1 MAVTLHGSTSTI
13 FASWPARANAYGLF
27 GTDSFDLSR
36 FLEEGKI
43 MNKRLLIVLM
53 VMAMIVAAL
62 PVNVGAQEGEGPAQV
77 GLRPDAPPYALHGPY
92 AVGTMEL
99 MIEDAERPLPVTVW
113 YPAADDILEG
123 PHTYMVEMPPVAI
136 TGHAIPDAF
145 PDLDHGPY
153 PLVVFSHGIFLYRL
167 QSVYLT
173 EHLASYGFV
182 VLALDHPGETLADQ
196 GAPSYPGF
204 VLRPSDI
211 TRVITFAEQLTKGE
225 GALSGLI
232 DTERVAVAGHS
243 QGDLPALMLGGASLN
258 LAALQD
264 WCDENNQSG
273 AFTFCGELL
282 EHAQDMATLAGLEDV
297 PERSWPSVKDPRVDA
312 IVTMAAVPVPMYG
325 NEDLAE
331 IDVPLMAMVGSAD
344 WVWPP
349 GINLYRGY
357 EAAGSSQKALVVFEN
372 AGHMLFANDCQSAPF
387 FVDLGFFM
395 GCSDAVWDMDRAHD
409 LINHFTTA
417 FLLAELYDDADA
429 AAALAPDA
437 VSFPGITYETTGF

>member
-1 MAVTLHGSTSTI
+1 MAVTI
-13 FASWPARANAYGLF
+13 
-27 GTDSFDLSR
+27 
-36 FLEEGKI
+36 
-43 MNKRLLIVLM
+43 
-53 VMAMIVAAL
+53 
-62 PVNVGAQEGEGPAQV
+62 
-77 GLRPDAPPYALHGPY
+77 
-92 AVGTMEL
+92 
-99 MIEDAERPLPVTVW
+99 W
-113 YPAADDILEG
+113 YPAAGETFEG
-123 PHTYMVEMPPVAI
+123 PYAYMLELPPVAT
-136 TGHAIPDAF
+136 TGQAIPDAA
-145 PDLDHGPY
+145 PDLDHGQY
-153 PLVVFSHGIFLYRL
+153 PLVVFSHGLFLYRL

-173 EHLASYGFV
+173 EHLASHGFV

-211 TRVITFAEQLTKGE
+211 TRVISFAEQLTMEE
-225 GALSGLI
+225 GVLSGLI
-232 DTERVAVAGHS
+232 DTERVAVTGHS

-264 WCDENNQSG
+264 WCDEHNQSG
-273 AFTFCGELL
+273 GFTFCGELL

-297 PERSWPSVKDPRVDA
+297 PEHSWPSAKDSRVDA

-325 NEDLAE
+325 NEDLAK
-331 IDVPLMAMVGSAD
+331 IDVPLMAMVGSGD

-357 EAAGSSQKALVVFEN
+357 EVAGSPQKALVVFEN
-372 AGHMLFANDCQSAPF
+372 AGHMLFANDCQSASF
-387 FVDLGFFM
+387 FVDFGFFM

-417 FLLAELYDDADA
+417 FLLAELKGDADA

-437 VSFPGITYETTGF
+437 VSFPGIEYQAQSF